1 MNMQAPTSA
10 PKGASPDSGP
20 QPAAGGDQM
29 NPIIDALKTIQTWIA
44 SVGEK
49 DPTKAEELGSAFTSF
64 IGSLQGG
71 GGAPKEKEQSP
82 EDETE
87 DTQEAPSK
95 GKPMETKGGPR
106 QMASRAMP
114 MNARPGSVPLM

>member
-1 MNMQAPTSA
+1 MQAPTSA
-10 PKGASPDSGP
+10 PKGASPDTAE

-49 DPTKAEELGSAFTSF
+49 DPTKAEQLSSAFTSF
-64 IGSLQGG
+64 IGSLQGKPSSG
-71 GGAPKEKEQSP
+71 EQEQSP

-87 DTQEAPSK
+87 DTQEATSK
-95 GKPMETKGGPR
+95 EKPMETKGPR

-114 MNARPGSVPLM
+114 MNAKAGAVPLL